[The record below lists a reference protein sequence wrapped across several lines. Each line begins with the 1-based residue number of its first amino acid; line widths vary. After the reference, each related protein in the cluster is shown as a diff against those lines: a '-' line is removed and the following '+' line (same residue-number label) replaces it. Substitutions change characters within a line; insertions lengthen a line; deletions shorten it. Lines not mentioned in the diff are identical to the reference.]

1 MVKSYSQIKQ
11 PTLTMTQEEKQT
23 GQIILEAARKVFQ
36 KSGLGGARMQ
46 QIADEAGIN
55 KASLHYYYR
64 SKDKLFQA
72 VFQEDF
78 RRFMIP
84 LSGIL
89 FRETE
94 LTVEE
99 RITTFVRSFLRT
111 LIENPHLPL
120 FVIHELTRNPDRLL
134 DMVQG
139 RSVHM
144 EEGDGLDYGK
154 REPDLFLR
162 QIRDGIEKGQY
173 HKVIPEQYVISIIGM
188 CVYPSIARPIIR
200 HWLRKDD
207 DQYNEFLEER
217 QSEVIDYA
225 FRILIKDYKP
235 YEHQFN
241 EF

>member
-1 MVKSYSQIKQ
+1 
-11 PTLTMTQEEKQT
+11 MTKEEKQT
-23 GQIILEAARKVFQ
+23 GQIIMEAARKVFQ

-78 RRFMIP
+78 QRFMIP

-111 LIENPHLPL
+111 LIDNPHLPL
-120 FVIHELTRNPDRLL
+120 FVIHELNRNPDRLL
-134 DMVQG
+134 EMVQRG
-139 RSVHM
+139 SAVTG
-144 EEGDGLDYGK
+144 EGDGLDYNK
-154 REPDLFLR
+154 TEPDLIIR

-173 HKVIPEQYVISIIGM
+173 HKVIPEQFVISIIGM

-207 DQYNEFLEER
+207 DQYNEFLKER
-217 QSEVIDYA
+217 ESEVIDYA

-235 YEHQFN
+235 YEHPFN
-241 EF
+241 GYKRS